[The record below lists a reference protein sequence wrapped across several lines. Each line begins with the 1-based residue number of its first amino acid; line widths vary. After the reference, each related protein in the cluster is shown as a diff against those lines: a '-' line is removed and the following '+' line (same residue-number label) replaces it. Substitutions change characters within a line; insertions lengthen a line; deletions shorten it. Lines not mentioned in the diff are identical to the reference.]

1 MADALRTA
9 LDAIAAMGPAGS
21 AAFVLLYAVCC
32 VAFVPAVV
40 LTFGAGA
47 AFGLVKGFF
56 LVWAGATLGACLAFL
71 AGRYLLR
78 DWVSRKLEGFP
89 AFRAVSR
96 AVAKEG
102 WKVVVLT
109 RLSPVLPFILL
120 NYGYGL
126 TGISLREYAWAS
138 CIGMVPGTLL
148 YVWLGAAAGEA
159 VRAGAGGRARTPAEW
174 AFFAVGLLA
183 TLGAVTL
190 VGRAA
195 RRALADGDPVSW
207 KRSLLSGDEHD
218 DALVAAVHPSDWKS
232 PEPKPSTTSSCS
244 ARAPRVSSRR
254 PARPASAP
262 RWRSW
267 SAA

>member
-1 MADALRTA
+1 MAEALKAA
-9 LDAIAAMGPAGS
+9 LDAVAGMGPAGS
-21 AAFVLLYAVCC
+21 AVFVLLYALCC

-40 LTFGAGA
+40 LTLGAGA

-78 DWVSRKLEGFP
+78 DWVSRRLERFP

-96 AVAKEG
+96 AVGKEG

-126 TGISLREYAWAS
+126 TTISLREYAWS
-138 CIGMVPGTLL
+138 SWLGMAPGTLL

-174 AFFAVGLLA
+174 AFFALGLLA

-195 RRALADGDPVSW
+195 RRALA
-207 KRSLLSGDEHD
+207 E
-218 DALVAAVHPSDWKS
+218 
-232 PEPKPSTTSSCS
+232 ES
-244 ARAPRVSSRR
+244 A
-254 PARPASAP
+254 
-262 RWRSW
+262 
-267 SAA
+267 